1 MEVFTQLGEKIEAAW
16 RAVDFSEEK
25 FPALAAG
32 FLRDESMPSKV
43 TAWEVLE
50 WCLTQTELPRQ
61 KDPRG
66 NFGDPPVTLY
76 TSPKFHIDVYFW
88 FEGTTAIHQHGFCG
102 AFQVLHGSSIHS
114 WYEFERKEAI
124 NFFTEIGEMKLKV
137 CELLETG
144 AVQEI
149 WPGRKYIHGLFHL
162 DSPSATICVRT
173 DKSPLEAPQFT
184 YHKPSL
190 AIDPFF
196 DEETIMKK
204 QQVVSALL
212 RGKRADADEHIGK
225 LLADLDFQSTYSI
238 LSFLKRSLHANRID
252 QLFEL
257 ETPKK
262 RFDDFLEIARKRHGE
277 KADIFEAIF
286 AHNEKLT
293 EILHRRN
300 FVTDPEH
307 RFFLALLLNVEGKA
321 RIFSLIKQRFPATE
335 PREKVLDWVFDLS
348 QTRVVGS
355 TQQNALGIEGFDD
368 LDMLIF
374 EHLLVGSTLDEVAE
388 KIEAE
393 YPPEKFAAVKSTL
406 PERIAKTRD
415 AVIFSPLFT

>member
-1 MEVFTQLGEKIEAAW
+1 MQVFTRLGEKIEAAW
-16 RAVDFSEEK
+16 RAADFSEEK

-32 FLRDESMPSKV
+32 FLRDEGMPSKV

-114 WYEFERKEAI
+114 WYEFERREAI
-124 NFFTEIGEMKLKV
+124 NFFTEIGEIKLKV

-196 DEETIMKK
+196 EEETIMKK

-212 RGKRADADEHIGK
+212 RGKRPDADEHIGN

-257 ETPKK
+257 ETPRK
-262 RFDDFLEIARKRHGE
+262 RFEAFLEIVRKRHGE
-277 KADIFEAIF
+277 KAEIFERIF
-286 AHNEKLT
+286 AHNEKMS
-293 EILHRRN
+293 EIVQRRS
-300 FVTDPEH
+300 FVIDPEH
-307 RFFLALLLNVEGKA
+307 RFFLALLLNVEG
-321 RIFSLIKQRFPATE
+321 REQIFSLIRQRFPETE
-335 PREKVLDWVFDLS
+335 PSEKVLDWVFDLS
-348 QTRVVGS
+348 QTRVAGS
-355 TQQNALGIEGFDD
+355 SQQNALGIDGFDD
-368 LDMLIF
+368 LDLTIF
-374 EHLLVGSTLDEVAE
+374 ENLLADCTADDIAAKL
-388 KIEAE
+388 EAE
-393 YPPEKFAAVKSTL
+393 YPPEKFASVKDSL
-406 PERIAKTRD
+406 PERIKKIRE
-415 AVIFSPLFT
+415 AVIFDPLFT